1 MKKGLRILTILSITI
16 GIFAVIGWKLTD
28 NKKKIDSSAAK
39 AQVRNTTVMV
49 SSTFPEITLMKKDF
63 NANGSFR
70 AFKEVAIISEAAG
83 RVTQVNF
90 ENGKQVQEGNV
101 LVTLDSDLLLN
112 QIAQVKFNQEKIKK
126 DVQRLANLLPVG
138 GVSQQQLDDAVN
150 ALENLKFQQV
160 SLEKQLSFSK
170 VKAPLTGIISNKMV
184 EKGSFI
190 TPPMKLGDIVQTN
203 KLYFQTYLSAEQIS
217 LIKVG
222 FIADVVTD
230 AMPDQKLNGVVTLI
244 DVKSDPSRRYLVELL
259 ITNPG
264 RLRPGMTGQVSFN
277 DIASSEILAS
287 PRICLVGSSRN
298 PSVYVIENGKAILRN
313 IQIGVGTG
321 SLLAVLGGLQKS
333 DEIVLTGQIN
343 LVDGA
348 PVIVKNK

>member
-1 MKKGLRILTILSITI
+1 
-16 GIFAVIGWKLTD
+16 
-28 NKKKIDSSAAK
+28 
-39 AQVRNTTVMV
+39 
-49 SSTFPEITLMKKDF
+49 MKKDF

-70 AFKEVAIISEAAG
+70 AFKEVSIISEAAG
-83 RVTQVNF
+83 RVIQVNF

-112 QIAQVKFNQEKIKK
+112 QIAQIKFNQEKIKK

-203 KLYFQTYLSAEQIS
+203 KLYFPKTFYI
-217 LIKVG
+217 
-222 FIADVVTD
+222 
-230 AMPDQKLNGVVTLI
+230 
-244 DVKSDPSRRYLVELL
+244 LL
-259 ITNPG
+259 I
-264 RLRPGMTGQVSFN
+264 RY
-277 DIASSEILAS
+277 IKI
-287 PRICLVGSSRN
+287 
-298 PSVYVIENGKAILRN
+298 
-313 IQIGVGTG
+313 
-321 SLLAVLGGLQKS
+321 
-333 DEIVLTGQIN
+333 
-343 LVDGA
+343 
-348 PVIVKNK
+348 